1 MTEDEAGL
9 LLGFFFNKTL
19 TSSDD
24 FATKTF
30 SFKDSGKGSNLC
42 PTDFLIRSGFV
53 IGGSCI
59 NEPMD
64 ELLEC
69 DDCIEDLGEVNEED
83 DDDELEEEVI
93 FRHCPSLLPSIL

>member
-1 MTEDEAGL
+1 MTEDEAVL
-9 LLGFFFNKTL
+9 LFFFNKTL

-59 NEPMD
+59 IEPMD
-64 ELLEC
+64 ELLER
-69 DDCIEDLGEVNEED
+69 DDWIEGLGVIEEGD
-83 DDDELEEEVI
+83 DKLEGEVI
-93 FRHCPSLLPSIL
+93 FRHCPSLLQSIL

>member
-1 MTEDEAGL
+1 MTEDEAVL

-42 PTDFLIRSGFV
+42 PTDFLIWSGFV

-59 NEPMD
+59 IEPMD
-64 ELLEC
+64 ELLER
-69 DDCIEDLGEVNEED
+69 DDWIEGLGVIEEGD
-83 DDDELEEEVI
+83 DKLEGEVI
-93 FRHCPSLLPSIL
+93 FRHCPSLLQSIL